1 MTLLERWDNG
11 NFSTDDYELDA
22 AIRRAIAIAQV
33 VEEIKYDRLSWIIER
48 VNKLLAKEKTT

>member
-1 MTLLERWDNG
+1 MTLLERFDKYGIGRHVNAR
-11 NFSTDDYELDA
+11 E
-22 AIRRAIAIAQV
+22 IRRAIAIAQV